1 MKAALSDLQGPRRP
15 RRPSASRPALPLLK
29 PPPAPA
35 ALTQLPAGAPFP
47 EQEQHQKHLPTNRPP
62 PDRLS
67 AGRSA
72 PHRVQRTEYRQQ
84 DSPRTGCRPLLRLHQ
99 LPTSCCTVRAS
110 LRSPS
115 EQHTRVHLPISEQE
129 LRPPCPTFTA
139 NASAGP
145 CCLSGPVSRRCQ
157 APTGAFGPQLPPRH
171 LWHQRPR
178 RVPPWRTGRGPRA
191 TLQALHS
198 PDPRPTRPQPPGP
211 SVSSRLTFPGT
222 CTSPPP
228 VRRPSAPLLPATL
241 LVPTAPGNL
250 ASSVAARENQ
260 KLNGANSRLSLE
272 AVPEPWRRRTHGP
285 SSANLGPCPPP
296 LPPRRPERP
305 VSGLNGTAV
314 PKGRPHC
321 APSVLGL
328 RQRGRRP
335 PLLEREI

>member
-1 MKAALSDLQGPRRP
+1 MPAPPAAAPAPHLLLHRTCLPTESIRATHPCSSPHLRTRAATPLPYIYRQRLRRALLLVWARLP
-15 RRPSASRPALPLLK
+15 PLPGSHRRLRSSASSAAPL
-29 PPPAPA
+29 APA
-35 ALTQLPAGAPFP
+35 A
-47 EQEQHQKHLPTNRPP
+47 
-62 PDRLS
+62 S
-67 AGRSA
+67 
-72 PHRVQRTEYRQQ
+72 
-84 DSPRTGCRPLLRLHQ
+84 
-99 LPTSCCTVRAS
+99 
-110 LRSPS
+110 
-115 EQHTRVHLPISEQE
+115 
-129 LRPPCPTFTA
+129 
-139 NASAGP
+139 
-145 CCLSGPVSRRCQ
+145 
-157 APTGAFGPQLPPRH
+157 
-171 LWHQRPR
+171 

-198 PDPRPTRPQPPGP
+198 PHPRPTRPQPPGP
-211 SVSSRLTFPGT
+211 SASSRLTFPGT
-222 CTSPPP
+222 CTRPPP